1 MEESKFYRV
10 EDVMALVGCSRNFAY
25 KLIREANDELKAKGY
40 VVKQGQVIK
49 SYLNKRLGLE

>member
-10 EDVMALVGCSRNFAY
+10 QDVMDLLGCSRDYAY
-25 KLIREANDELKAKGY
+25 RLIREANAELKAKGY